1 MKNTFAKTKSFISF
15 PDFLSLLAGFA
26 ATVAMPPYQVYGW
39 VMLPSLALLI
49 YALSVSKKPARSA
62 FLFSVAHQAT
72 LLQWLFFLI
81 PEASIS
87 YRWMIPM
94 AGSLVV
100 VYVSLFYLLFGV
112 SYRIIRNRLGG
123 TIALLSMPVLWVGME
138 LLRSIGEMGFPWCL
152 TGASAL
158 TFPLLFP
165 IVSVAGELGLGFL
178 LFTTALFIVSLL
190 KRNRTVATFSGST
203 VFLLFIMTVLVSGRL
218 APIQGTD
225 SIRISAV
232 QANVSLKDKWDP
244 EKVAASIDPYTALTA
259 EAVAESAE
267 LIVWAETAVPAFLR
281 YDREK
286 LKWVKSLADSNDVFL
301 YAGFPDASRNV
312 DGEMD
317 RFNGSG
323 MFTPDGN
330 ILARY
335 SKHHLLPFGE
345 RMPFQSLLP
354 WLGKMDF
361 GQAEWTPGSKP
372 EGIAIPG
379 TDVVVSGLICFE
391 SIFSSLVGIT
401 EKSGTNILINIT
413 NDGWFGKR
421 AGPVQHAELAR
432 LRSVEYGLPL
442 VRCANNGVSYICD
455 NKGVIIEEI
464 PLYVKGVIT
473 TDVFPAVRKSYFA
486 EHRYKPLSIV
496 IAIWTSVVLVLALRR
511 RNV

>member
-1 MKNTFAKTKSFISF
+1 M
-15 PDFLSLLAGFA
+15 

-39 VMLPSLALLI
+39 VILPSLALFI
-49 YALSVSKKPARSA
+49 YALSVSKKPAKSA
-62 FLFSVAHQAT
+62 FLFGVAHQAS

-100 VYVSLFYLLFGV
+100 AYVSLFYLLFGL
-112 SYRIIRNRLGG
+112 SYRVIRNRIGG

-138 LLRSIGEMGFPWCL
+138 FWRSIGEMGFPWCL
-152 TGASAL
+152 SGASAL
-158 TFPLLFP
+158 TFSPLFP
-165 IVSVAGELGLGFL
+165 IVSVAGELGLSFL
-178 LFTTALFIVSLL
+178 LLTTALFIVSLF
-190 KRNRTVATFSGST
+190 KKNRIVIAFSGFT
-203 VFLLFIMTVLVSGRL
+203 VFLLFILTVLVSDRQ
-218 APIQGTD
+218 APIQGAD

-244 EKVAASIDPYTALTA
+244 ERVGASIEPYTLLTA
-259 EAVAESAE
+259 EAVADSAE

-301 YAGFPDASRNV
+301 YAGFPDASRNI
-312 DGEMD
+312 DGDMD

-323 MFTPDGN
+323 MFAPDGK

-345 RMPFQSLLP
+345 RMPFQSLIP

-361 GQAEWTPGSKP
+361 GQAEWIPGNKP
-372 EGIAIPG
+372 EGIAVPG

-391 SIFSSLVGIT
+391 SIFSSLVGMT
-401 EKSGTNILINIT
+401 EKSGTNILVNIT

-421 AGPVQHAELAR
+421 AGPIQHAELAR
-432 LRSVEYGLPL
+432 LRSVEYGMPL
-442 VRCANNGVSYICD
+442 VRCANNGMSYICD
-455 NKGVIIEEI
+455 NKGIIVEEL
-464 PLYVKGVIT
+464 PLYVQGVIT
-473 TDVFPAVRKSYFA
+473 ADVFPASRKSYFA
-486 EHRYKPLSIV
+486 THEYKPLLIV
-496 IAIWTSVVLVLALRR
+496 VVIWISASMVLAFRR